1 MAGIVSVPIKYGDQE
16 ANLPAL
22 VIRGDGPNL
31 FGRDWLKVIRINWSE
46 IFKVEAKQ
54 QVNNHGLQRV
64 LETNKEV
71 FQDELG
77 TLQGME
83 AKIYVDEKAT
93 PRYFKARPVPYALKK
108 GVEDELER
116 LGKEGIISP
125 VEFSEWAAPIVPVM
139 KTNGDVRI
147 CGDYKCTVNQ
157 VSKLDNYPIPKTE
170 DLLATLGGGKKFTK
184 LDMSQAY
191 QQLKLDEDSKKY
203 TTINTHKGLF
213 QYNRLP
219 FGVSSSPGI
228 FQRAIENLLQGIPH
242 VVVRMDDILVSGEDE
257 TAHLD
262 NLSSVLSRLLEA
274 GLRLRQEKCCFM
286 QPEVIYCG
294 YGINGEGVYPVAAK
308 VDAIKNAPAPRDV
321 TQLRA
326 FLGMLNYY
334 HRFLPN
340 VATILEPLHG
350 LLRKGQKWKWNQEQ
364 QKAFEKAKEL
374 LQSADLLIH
383 FNPDL
388 KLVLASDASNYGI
401 GAVLSHEMPDGTERP
416 IGYVSRS
423 LNPAERNYSTIDK
436 EALAMIVGVKK
447 FHQFL
452 YGKRFTIR
460 TDHKP
465 LEGLFGEKKG
475 ISSQASPRV
484 QRWALTLAAY
494 EYDIQY
500 KAGAMNGN
508 ADALS
513 RLPLPE
519 MLEETP
525 IPGDTIKLMELLEA
539 IPLHSG
545 QIRVWTR
552 RDPVL
557 SKVHQYA
564 LGNWPNS
571 TCPSKELQPYFNRR
585 TEISVEDGCL
595 LWGTRVIVPPKGR
608 AQVLSVLHE
617 AHPGISRTKSL
628 ARSYVWWPG
637 LDQEIEE
644 QVKQC
649 GKCQQN
655 QKTPAEAPLHPW
667 EWPGQ
672 PWSRVH
678 IDYAG
683 PYKGEMFFVLIDAY
697 SKWLEIHV
705 MKSTTSTATIEKL
718 REIFA
723 THGLPKTVVSDNG
736 TNFSSGEFEL
746 FMSQNGIKH
755 IKVSPYHP
763 ASNGQAERAVRVF
776 KEGIAKMEGGSL
788 KTKLARFLLKYRIT
802 PHSTTGVPPAQ
813 LLMNRELHTH
823 LDLLHPKVSDRV
835 LEKQTQQKSSHD
847 YHAKHREIQVDDT
860 VYIKD
865 FRSPKSWMSGT
876 VVEKTGPVSARV
888 RLSTGE
894 IMRRHQDHI
903 RIRTDQ
909 DLTPQVDSGSQEI
922 VPLETPLVSNDIPR
936 SPAPQSPVAPQPSI
950 SEEVRQ
956 PTEFGPQKRRSARIR
971 QRPKHLVD
979 YEVQY

>member
-1 MAGIVSVPIKYGDQE
+1 MLE
-16 ANLPAL
+16 A
-22 VIRGDGPNL
+22 
-31 FGRDWLKVIRINWSE
+31 
-46 IFKVEAKQ
+46 
-54 QVNNHGLQRV
+54 
-64 LETNKEV
+64 NKEV

-116 LGKEGIISP
+116 LEKEGIISP

-228 FQRAIENLLQGIPH
+228 FQQAIENLLQGIPH

-274 GLRLRQEKCCFM
+274 VLRLRQEKCCFM

-364 QKAFEKAKEL
+364 QKAFETAKEL

-383 FNPDL
+383 FNPDV

-436 EALAMIVGVKK
+436 EALPMIVGVKK

-465 LEGLFGEKKG
+465 LEGLSGEKKG

-564 LGNWPNS
+564 LGNWPNI

-617 AHPGISRTKSL
+617 AHPGISRTNNTL
-628 ARSYVWWPG
+628 
-637 LDQEIEE
+637 
-644 QVKQC
+644 
-649 GKCQQN
+649 
-655 QKTPAEAPLHPW
+655 
-667 EWPGQ
+667 
-672 PWSRVH
+672 
-678 IDYAG
+678 
-683 PYKGEMFFVLIDAY
+683 
-697 SKWLEIHV
+697 
-705 MKSTTSTATIEKL
+705 
-718 REIFA
+718 
-723 THGLPKTVVSDNG
+723 
-736 TNFSSGEFEL
+736 
-746 FMSQNGIKH
+746 
-755 IKVSPYHP
+755 
-763 ASNGQAERAVRVF
+763 
-776 KEGIAKMEGGSL
+776 
-788 KTKLARFLLKYRIT
+788 
-802 PHSTTGVPPAQ
+802 
-813 LLMNRELHTH
+813 
-823 LDLLHPKVSDRV
+823 
-835 LEKQTQQKSSHD
+835 
-847 YHAKHREIQVDDT
+847 
-860 VYIKD
+860 
-865 FRSPKSWMSGT
+865 
-876 VVEKTGPVSARV
+876 
-888 RLSTGE
+888 
-894 IMRRHQDHI
+894 
-903 RIRTDQ
+903 
-909 DLTPQVDSGSQEI
+909 
-922 VPLETPLVSNDIPR
+922 
-936 SPAPQSPVAPQPSI
+936 
-950 SEEVRQ
+950 
-956 PTEFGPQKRRSARIR
+956 
-971 QRPKHLVD
+971 
-979 YEVQY
+979 

>member
-1 MAGIVSVPIKYGDQE
+1 MYHVTGDKNKAITIDIDLCGTTQTMELDTGASKTILNHRTYSELREKLGPLMKTTALLSTYTGEQIPVAGIVSVPIKYGNQE
-16 ANLPAL
+16 AILPAL

-54 QVNNHGLQRV
+54 QVKNHGLQRV
-64 LETNKEV
+64 LEANKEV

-77 TLQGME
+77 TLHGME

-116 LGKEGIISP
+116 LEKEGIISP

-157 VSKLDNYPIPKTE
+157 VSKPENYPIPKTE

-228 FQRAIENLLQGIPH
+228 FH
-242 VVVRMDDILVSGEDE
+242 VVVRMDDILVSGEDD

-274 GLRLRQEKCCFM
+274 GLRLRQDKCCFM

-326 FLGMLNYY
+326 FLGMMNYY
-334 HRFLPN
+334 HKFLPN
-340 VATILEPLHG
+340 VATILEPLHE

-364 QKAFEKAKEL
+364 QEAFTKAKEL
-374 LQSADLLIH
+374 LQSADLLVH

-494 EYDIQY
+494 EYD
-500 KAGAMNGN
+500 AMSN
-508 ADALS
+508 
-513 RLPLPE
+513 E
-519 MLEETP
+519 
-525 IPGDTIKLMELLEA
+525 
-539 IPLHSG
+539 
-545 QIRVWTR
+545 
-552 RDPVL
+552 
-557 SKVHQYA
+557 
-564 LGNWPNS
+564 
-571 TCPSKELQPYFNRR
+571 
-585 TEISVEDGCL
+585 
-595 LWGTRVIVPPKGR
+595 
-608 AQVLSVLHE
+608 
-617 AHPGISRTKSL
+617 
-628 ARSYVWWPG
+628 
-637 LDQEIEE
+637 
-644 QVKQC
+644 
-649 GKCQQN
+649 
-655 QKTPAEAPLHPW
+655 
-667 EWPGQ
+667 
-672 PWSRVH
+672 
-678 IDYAG
+678 
-683 PYKGEMFFVLIDAY
+683 
-697 SKWLEIHV
+697 
-705 MKSTTSTATIEKL
+705 
-718 REIFA
+718 REC
-723 THGLPKTVVSDNG
+723 
-736 TNFSSGEFEL
+736 
-746 FMSQNGIKH
+746 
-755 IKVSPYHP
+755 
-763 ASNGQAERAVRVF
+763 
-776 KEGIAKMEGGSL
+776 
-788 KTKLARFLLKYRIT
+788 
-802 PHSTTGVPPAQ
+802 
-813 LLMNRELHTH
+813 
-823 LDLLHPKVSDRV
+823 
-835 LEKQTQQKSSHD
+835 
-847 YHAKHREIQVDDT
+847 
-860 VYIKD
+860 
-865 FRSPKSWMSGT
+865 
-876 VVEKTGPVSARV
+876 
-888 RLSTGE
+888 
-894 IMRRHQDHI
+894 
-903 RIRTDQ
+903 
-909 DLTPQVDSGSQEI
+909 
-922 VPLETPLVSNDIPR
+922 
-936 SPAPQSPVAPQPSI
+936 
-950 SEEVRQ
+950 
-956 PTEFGPQKRRSARIR
+956 
-971 QRPKHLVD
+971 
-979 YEVQY
+979 